1 MLHVRGTDRVIYIDG
16 RHVGWCSLWDSTGA
30 FLVYRILLP
39 EALVSIDKNGD
50 FAIVLDYATLTIN
63 DYPTASYIRLQV
75 GEVTDELIITRNQLI
90 TVS

>member
-30 FLVYRILLP
+30 FLESSILLP
-39 EALVSIDKNGD
+39 TSCVNTDKNGD
-50 FAIVLDYATLTIN
+50 FTILIDYAELKVN
-63 DYPTASYIRLQV
+63 NHPTASYIRLQV
-75 GEVTDELIITRNQLI
+75 GEVTDELIITKNQLI